1 MGKVENNLIEIETAL
16 ENKLEKVLYVLQ
28 DAVFIVSTKGL
39 SPEVKQTSVYVYAK
53 DMKEI
58 TPAMSLDELS
68 KEYEQKNAE
77 LEVETEKLVG
87 QTSEAIR
94 LLINAKMLLLKEDVQ
109 FLEKAIQVAKDLKK

>member
-1 MGKVENNLIEIETAL
+1 
-16 ENKLEKVLYVLQ
+16 
-28 DAVFIVSTKGL
+28 
-39 SPEVKQTSVYVYAK
+39 VYVYAK